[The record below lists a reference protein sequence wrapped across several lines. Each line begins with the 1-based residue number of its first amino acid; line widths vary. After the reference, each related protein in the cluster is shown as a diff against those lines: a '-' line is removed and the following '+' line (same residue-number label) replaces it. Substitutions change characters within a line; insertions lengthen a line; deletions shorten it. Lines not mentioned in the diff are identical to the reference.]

1 MAEKADIWMP
11 LYIGDYLA
19 DTMHLTT
26 EQHGAYLLLL
36 MAYWKNRAPL
46 PSAPASLA
54 AITKMTPDAWSI
66 ACAVLEPFFVVDDAE
81 HVWRHERVER
91 EMGEASERKEKQRVR
106 AEKAAHARWA
116 KNATSIP
123 QALHEDMLDECP
135 SPSPSP
141 SPKDQKNKDTSAQQA
156 EHVQSFERFWKFY
169 PRKQGKQSALKS
181 WLKIKPTDNLLNTIM
196 AALTNQRASSDWL
209 KDGGKFIPHAST
221 WINQSRW
228 EDEVRYVPEDTRGS
242 ASHLSLVDQVRQRNG
257 IPAQRPAPPAG
268 YGAQGSLVAVDGEVV
283 GHDDQHVW
291 P

>member
-1 MAEKADIWMP
+1 MHYYQHHIGDFIKDTANLNDHQLATYLRMIWAYYTDEKCFTDDCGGIAFAVRSDEETVRRLLAHYFVQTPDGWEHPRCEREIGLYREKAEKARNS
-11 LYIGDYLA
+11 A
-19 DTMHLTT
+19 N
-26 EQHGAYLLLL
+26 AR
-36 MAYWKNRAPL
+36 WKNA
-46 PSAPASLA
+46 SAMRP
-54 AITKMTPDAWSI
+54 
-66 ACAVLEPFFVVDDAE
+66 
-81 HVWRHERVER
+81 H
-91 EMGEASERKEKQRVR
+91 SER
-106 AEKAAHARWA
+106 
-116 KNATSIP
+116 NANEP
-123 QALHEDMLDECP
+123 VLDANQEP
-135 SPSPSP
+135 RTKKK
-141 SPKDQKNKDTSAQQA
+141 KDQEISAQQA

-181 WLKIKPTDNLLNTIM
+181 WLKIKPTDKLLNTIM
-196 AALTNQRASSDWL
+196 AALANQRASSDWL

-257 IPAQRPAPPAG
+257 IPAQRSAPPAG